1 MLIPYLNKWPQAMAL
16 KGFPANTPS
25 ALQTLA
31 LMVDD
36 MWYWAGDRST
46 DFSWYTKR
54 ALLTS
59 IYISTG
65 VCMFYV
71 FVVVV
76 VVVVVVVGGGGGG
89 KGLGGEKIPTGGG
102 GR

>member
-16 KGFPANTPS
+16 KAFPANTPS

-59 IYISTG
+59 IYVSTG
-65 VCMFYV
+65 VCRIYV
-71 FVVVV
+71 LG
-76 VVVVVVVGGGGGG
+76 VGRGGG
-89 KGLGGEKIPTGGG
+89 KDGSSRKGKEEVEGVTS
-102 GR
+102 

>member
-16 KGFPANTPS
+16 KAFPANTPS

-59 IYISTG
+59 IYVSTG
-65 VCMFYV
+65 VCKILCA
-71 FVVVV
+71 
-76 VVVVVVVGGGGGG
+76 GGGGGG
-89 KGLGGEKIPTGGG
+89 GGEEGKERMDRV
-102 GR
+102 GRERKR

>member
-1 MLIPYLNKWPQAMAL
+1 MLIPFLNKWPQAMAL
-16 KGFPANTPS
+16 KAFPANTPS

-59 IYISTG
+59 IYVSTG
-65 VCMFYV
+65 VCRFYML
-71 FVVVV
+71 
-76 VVVVVVVGGGGGG
+76 VGGEEEGR
-89 KGLGGEKIPTGGG
+89 KGWIE
-102 GR
+102 

>member
-1 MLIPYLNKWPQAMAL
+1 MAL
-16 KGFPANTPS
+16 KAFPANTPS

-59 IYISTG
+59 IYVSTG
-65 VCMFYV
+65 MCRFYALG
-71 FVVVV
+71 
-76 VVVVVVVGGGGGG
+76 VGRR
-89 KGLGGEKIPTGGG
+89 G
-102 GR
+102 GRGEGKDGSSRKGEEEVIVGEEVEGVTS